1 MTSPSDLVPDE
12 LAIIEA
18 ALEMRDEV
26 GEIDVAQLHERF
38 PGQPAAIEACL
49 AGLQKYDSEVE
60 ASRKSHHHDA
70 PLEAGTQLG
79 DYRVEQVIGGG
90 AMGVVYRARQLS
102 MKERPV
108 ALKVLRA
115 NLIPRDPRYVERFR
129 REAELAAQIQA
140 PGIAAIHG
148 FGECDGQMYLAMQ
161 LIEGLTLAEV
171 IRGLSALYEQAGAG
185 QETRAFVRQAVRLTI
200 HLARALT
207 AIHQAQMVHRDVKP
221 SNIILSG
228 AVDVASA
235 LERSPVLVDF
245 GLLRLM
251 GPSDLTGSRTLLG
264 TPAFAS
270 PEARLGR
277 EVDARSDVFSLG
289 AVLHDVLGL
298 TLSGHRNPA
307 TAGLSDVRTLNASV
321 DARLAAIV
329 RMTLEEKPELRYP
342 TCAEFEADLER
353 YLADQ
358 TVRALPSAPI
368 PRLRL
373 WMRRDPGNAMRVL
386 GWVACAFVLLLGSL
400 VLATDLTHARQE
412 LITARE
418 LQAQGQFVTALEH
431 WRNVHH
437 NQGILELFARDS
449 ELQLAAN
456 LEAGRFDL
464 WLDAFRDRSTTRAP
478 LGLTDIYLPLSA
490 GDQRGFQLAH
500 DNTLA
505 LLLTPGHA
513 ELRPPLTTFLRAEL
527 RADRAVWRRL
537 LAAESLVELA
547 MCQPIITLAGE
558 SLPPDDKRMANA
570 LLQAVRSDPDPSI
583 VRLCLTALSG
593 IADDETLSAMTQLN
607 VDHDLEAKRIQLNA
621 LLRVFHARDARG
633 EILTP
638 KLLLAALHSSW
649 HFISDTE
656 LHNRAFTP
664 EVELEAPFIV
674 PWDPLVR
681 IADVA
686 VQLFDAGII
695 AWYHAERTLST
706 RINPFGQPASAEE
719 LNAAE
724 AIRELMNGALVPA
737 PIVDLMRPAVAL
749 HLASSAGLPL
759 PQAANLKRLYA
770 QIASPSA
777 FIQSLSERETSVEP
791 FFGVE
796 HHDRMVPGAGN
807 IVYTNIW
814 DQDQTNER
822 VQFEARTPDV
832 EASFA
837 EFNLANRTPTFQGSA
852 LAARWQDAQIIPQGQ
867 TELIGKQSYLELR
880 GPRRAWFELDL
891 AVPPGAQLARVRI
904 HHVMA
909 GRSALPY
916 MGSSAARV
924 LFNGQTEFRLP
935 VDSRSALQTTD
946 PELGSI
952 AASDFLLNAA
962 DLSIQ
967 EPLTIRYEHADG
979 PNLIWLHSIQVQ
991 FDNQP
996 FSFERR

>member
-1 MTSPSDLVPDE
+1 MASPPDLVPDE

-26 GEIDVAQLHERF
+26 GEIDIAQLHERF
-38 PGQPAAIEACL
+38 PVHPAAIEACL
-49 AGLQKYDSEVE
+49 ANLQKYDSQVE
-60 ASRKSHHHDA
+60 ASREHNHHEA
-70 PLEAGTQLG
+70 PLEPGTQLG

-102 MKERPV
+102 MNERPV

-115 NLIPRDPRYVERFR
+115 NLVPRDPRFVERFR

-140 PGIAAIHG
+140 PGIAAIHD

-161 LIEGLTLAEV
+161 LIDGLTLAEV
-171 IRGLSALYEQAGAG
+171 IRGLSALYGQAGAG
-185 QETRAFVRQAVRLTI
+185 HETQAFVRQAVRLTI
-200 HLARALT
+200 QLARALA
-207 AIHQAQMVHRDVKP
+207 AIHHAKMVHRDVKP

-235 LERSPVLVDF
+235 MERSPVLVDF
-245 GLLRLM
+245 GLLRLV

-298 TLSGHRNPA
+298 TLSGQRNPA
-307 TAGLSDVRTLNASV
+307 TAGLSDVRTLNGRV

-329 RMTLEEKPELRYP
+329 RMTLEEKPELRYA

-353 YLADQ
+353 YLAGQ
-358 TVRALPSAPI
+358 PVRALPSAPI
-368 PRLRL
+368 PRLSL
-373 WMRRDPGNAMRVL
+373 WMRRDPGNAIRVI
-386 GWVACAFVLLLGSL
+386 GWVACAFMLLLGSL
-400 VLATDLTHARQE
+400 VLATEMTHARHE

-418 LQAQGQFVTALEH
+418 LQAQGEFVTALEH

-437 NQGILELFARDS
+437 NKGILKLFARDP
-449 ELQLAAN
+449 ELQLAADV
-456 LEAGRFDL
+456 ETGRFDL
-464 WLDAFRDRSTTRAP
+464 WLDTFRDRSTKRLP
-478 LGLTDIYLPLSA
+478 LSLTDIYLPLSA
-490 GDQRGFQLAH
+490 GDQRGFQQAH
-500 DNTLA
+500 DNALA
-505 LLLTPGHA
+505 LLMTPGHA
-513 ELRPPLTTFLRAEL
+513 ALRPALTTFLRAEL
-527 RADRAVWRRL
+527 QVNRASWRRL

-547 MCQPIITLAGE
+547 MCSPVITLAGE
-558 SLPPDDKRMANA
+558 SLPPNDKRMANA
-570 LLQAVRSDPDPSI
+570 LLQAVRADPDPSI

-593 IADDETLSAMTQLN
+593 IADDESLAALGKLN

-621 LLRVFHARDARG
+621 FLRVFHARDARG
-633 EILTP
+633 EALTP
-638 KLLLAALHSSW
+638 ELLQVALHSSW
-649 HFISDTE
+649 HFLTDRD
-656 LHNRAFTP
+656 LHNRAFNP
-664 EVELEAPFIV
+664 EFELEAPFIV

-706 RINPFGQPASAEE
+706 RINPFGEPASAQE
-719 LNAAE
+719 LSAAE
-724 AIRELMNGALVPA
+724 AIIDLMNSALIPA

-749 HLASSAGLPL
+749 QVAYATGQPL
-759 PQAANLKRLYA
+759 PQTSNLKALYA
-770 QIASPSA
+770 QIDQPSR
-777 FIQSLSERETSVEP
+777 FIQSLSARETSVEP
-791 FFGVE
+791 FFGSE
-796 HHDRMVPGAGN
+796 HHDRMQPGAGN

-814 DQDQTNER
+814 DQDQTKER
-822 VQFEARTPDV
+822 VEIAARTPDLG
-832 EASFA
+832 ASFA
-837 EFNLANRTPTFQGSA
+837 ELSFENRTPTFQGTA
-852 LAARWQDAQIIPQGQ
+852 LSVRWQDAQIIPQGQ
-867 TELIGKQSYLELR
+867 AELIGKQSYLELR

-909 GRSALPY
+909 GRIALPF

-962 DLSIQ
+962 DLSNQ

-979 PNLIWLHSIQVQ
+979 PNLIWLHSILVQ

>member
-1 MTSPSDLVPDE
+1 
-12 LAIIEA
+12 
-18 ALEMRDEV
+18 MRDEV

-38 PGQPAAIEACL
+38 PGHAAAIEACL
-49 AGLQKYDSEVE
+49 AGLQKYDTQVE
-60 ASRKSHHHDA
+60 ASRDRHYEA
-70 PLEAGTQLG
+70 PLESGTQLD
-79 DYRVEQVIGGG
+79 DYRIEQVIGGG
-90 AMGVVYRARQLS
+90 AMGVVYRARQIS
-102 MKERPV
+102 MNQRPI

-115 NLIPRDPRYVERFR
+115 NLVPRDPRFAERFR

-171 IRGLSALYEQAGAG
+171 IRDLSALYALAGAG
-185 QETRAFVRQAVRLTI
+185 HETRAFVRQAVRLTI
-200 HLARALT
+200 HLARALA
-207 AIHQAQMVHRDVKP
+207 AIHQTGMVHRDVKP

-228 AVDVASA
+228 AIDVASA

-245 GLLRLM
+245 GLLRLV

-298 TLSGHRNPA
+298 TLSGQRNPA

-321 DARLAAIV
+321 DERLAAIV
-329 RMTLEEKPELRYP
+329 RMTLEEKPELRYA
-342 TCAEFEADLER
+342 TCVEFEADLER
-353 YLADQ
+353 YLAGQ

-373 WMRRDPGNAMRVL
+373 WMRRDPGNAFRVI

-400 VLATDLTHARQE
+400 LLATELTHARHE
-412 LITARE
+412 LISARE
-418 LQAQGQFVTALEH
+418 LQAQGEFVPALEH

-437 NQGILELFARDS
+437 NQGILKLFASDQ
-449 ELQLAAN
+449 ELKLAAD
-456 LEAGRFDL
+456 LEAGRFDS
-464 WLDAFRDRSTTRAP
+464 WLDASHDLSTSP
-478 LGLTDIYLPLSA
+478 QSLGLVDIYLPLSA

-500 DNTLA
+500 DNALA
-505 LLLTPGHA
+505 LLLTPGHRA
-513 ELRPPLTTFLRAEL
+513 MRPALTTFLRAEL
-527 RADRAVWRRL
+527 RDDRPPWRRL
-537 LAAESLVELA
+537 MAAESLVELA
-547 MCQPIITLAGE
+547 MCEPVIMLAGE
-558 SLPPDDKRMANA
+558 RLPLGDRRIANSLIE
-570 LLQAVRSDPDPSI
+570 AVHSDSDASI

-593 IADDETLSAMTQLN
+593 IADDESLRDLARIN

-621 LLRVFHARDARG
+621 FLRVFHARDARG
-633 EILTP
+633 ESLP
-638 KLLLAALHSSW
+638 PDLMQVALHTSW
-649 HFISDTE
+649 HFLTDTA
-656 LHNRAFTP
+656 LHNRSFAP
-664 EVELEAPFIV
+664 ELELEAPFIV
-674 PWDPLVR
+674 PWEPLVR

-706 RINPFGQPASAEE
+706 RINSFGEPATRAQ
-719 LNAAE
+719 LDAAQ
-724 AIRELMNGALVPA
+724 ALRDLMNGPLIPT
-737 PIVDLMRPAVAL
+737 PIIDLMRPAVEL
-749 HLASSAGLPL
+749 HLAHETEQALPKSS
-759 PQAANLKRLYA
+759 NLKALYA
-770 QIASPSA
+770 EVSNPSA
-777 FIQSLSERETSVEP
+777 FIRALADRDASAEP
-791 FFGVE
+791 FFGIE
-796 HHDRMVPGAGN
+796 HHDRMIPGASD
-807 IVYTNIW
+807 ILYTNIW
-814 DQDQTNER
+814 DQAQTNPR
-822 VQFEARTPDV
+822 VEFEARSPDLG
-832 EASFA
+832 ANFA
-837 EFNLANRTPTFQGSA
+837 EFSLANRTPTFLGSA
-852 LAARWQDAQIIPQGQ
+852 LAARLQDAEIIPQGQ
-867 TELIGKQSYLELR
+867 AELIGKQSYLELR
-880 GPRRAWFELDL
+880 GPRRALFELDL

-909 GRSALPY
+909 GRSALPF

-996 FSFERR
+996 FSLERR